1 MNFGIVYIL
10 LLILVLVLGLLFGKN
25 HLKMFFFI
33 SDILISLPAFFVRPI
48 SFQYFD
54 TIRFSNLLDQIRG
67 IVNVSGSIGGL
78 QWALQNSEYHAQPLV
93 AGYLW
98 IFSLLKY
105 NGFLFGVTT
114 FIFLMFLSGILLNIE
129 KIYPYTSTS
138 LIVIKTV
145 ILMTFNLFFQIEGI
159 RNFLAFIIFA
169 FALTEDVLKNSKKNK
184 LCVYILY
191 LIAVLIHP
199 STLIFVVIR
208 IIVGFRQISIFNT
221 IFYDCFWVLF
231 FLMYNRFIE
240 LIVSIL
246 QKFSSISFINYVYLK
261 SQSYLYGQANYKA
274 YASQHEIIF
283 TSLILVILFIEF
295 IFYMIISRKE
305 NAVNRA
311 YIIAYLYS
319 IAFTIGSFQ
328 NTQVYLRAIEMILF
342 LSIPLK
348 ARLFNFNKANN
359 NVYIVLLYEILI
371 VFFAIV
377 AFAFWYT
384 STYVKVLI

>member
-1 MNFGIVYIL
+1 
-10 LLILVLVLGLLFGKN
+10 
-25 HLKMFFFI
+25 
-33 SDILISLPAFFVRPI
+33 
-48 SFQYFD
+48 
-54 TIRFSNLLDQIRG
+54 
-67 IVNVSGSIGGL
+67 
-78 QWALQNSEYHAQPLV
+78 
-93 AGYLW
+93 
-98 IFSLLKY
+98 
-105 NGFLFGVTT
+105 
-114 FIFLMFLSGILLNIE
+114 
-129 KIYPYTSTS
+129 
-138 LIVIKTV
+138 
-145 ILMTFNLFFQIEGI
+145 
-159 RNFLAFIIFA
+159 
-169 FALTEDVLKNSKKNK
+169 
-184 LCVYILY
+184 
-191 LIAVLIHP
+191 
-199 STLIFVVIR
+199 
-208 IIVGFRQISIFNT
+208 
-221 IFYDCFWVLF
+221 
-231 FLMYNRFIE
+231 MYNRFIE